1 MKKINKTSLAILF
14 IYILLANL
22 IPNNVY
28 AVASASISAGSNTIY
43 VGESTQIN
51 INIVNTETWEF
62 TLTSSGGE
70 LSNDKD
76 GDAYGKEE
84 TKTAM
89 TATFTASKP
98 GKYTVSFVGT
108 IAGSDLT
115 NVVDASGSVEIEVK
129 EKEQEPPAEEQP
141 NTGDNSGEN
150 NDNNNNDGE
159 EQNNTPETNYPQE
172 TPPQETQVQETPKS
186 SNNYLKSL
194 SIGTGT
200 LSPEFYRETYEYTV
214 EFGEDINL
222 YELANIEISAQAEDS
237 RAKVEGAG
245 TIELVEG
252 DNSININVTAENGNV
267 RTYTVKVVKPAK
279 VEQSALRL
287 TGVVINGIKEDGEF
301 QSIEFDLDPEVFEYN
316 LTVSYEINSL
326 SINPTTENE
335 DIIIEVTG
343 ADSLIEGQNK
353 VLIILTSPSDE
364 TIKTTYTLNV
374 ERQAGL
380 IQENNEGD
388 RRQTGIII
396 IGGVVGGI
404 LLLII
409 IIAIVK
415 HTKKKKS
422 LEGTD
427 DEDDFEIEDE
437 NQDNNKNFMKF
448 SKNDNEDY
456 EEDNEENYPFRGIS
470 KDKDLLE
477 RENKNEEKEEQSMPT
492 TDDIENPKLRWDDF
506 INSNDDEEES
516 SPTNKKSKHGKR
528 FM

>member
-1 MKKINKTSLAILF
+1 MKKINKIISAFIILMLF
-14 IYILLANL
+14 TIGLNISKVKA
-22 IPNNVY
+22 
-28 AVASASISAGSNTIY
+28 ASASLTASASEITVGTTVTLTGTVTAGAWNLRISGNGVNQPL
-43 VGESTQIN
+43 VGQISSPTGN
-51 INIVNTETWEF
+51 ETKSVSAAFTPTEPGTYTF
-62 TLTSSGGE
+62 TLSGDMTDF
-70 LSNDKD
+70 SAD
-76 GDAYGKEE
+76 
-84 TKTAM
+84 TAE
-89 TATFTASKP
+89 
-98 GKYTVSFVGT
+98 TVSQ
-108 IAGSDLT
+108 
-115 NVVDASGSVEIEVK
+115 SVTVTVK
-129 EKEQEPPAEEQP
+129 EKEQEPPEETTDP
-141 NTGDNSGEN
+141 GDNSGEN
-150 NDNNNNDGE
+150 TGNNNDDGG

-316 LTVSYEINSL
+316 LTVPYEINSL

-516 SPTNKKSKHGKR
+516 SPTKKKSKHGKR